1 MTAEM
6 VDALVATRPMKPHR
20 RHGVEQKYGPAIIA
34 NPWVIDDARQGSHRA
49 VTLLGLKLGTRNFD
63 PIRHD
68 PYHRFTNL
76 APATPLAARNRAR
89 LPATVQEHFAGGPRP
104 GEHDADTGERSRT
117 ATRHG
122 GDVNPAEVLT
132 TLQKA
137 DISFR
142 MMLQIRNKL
151 VQAYQEVNNIRI

>member
-1 MTAEM
+1 MTPI
-6 VDALVATRPMKPHR
+6 T
-20 RHGVEQKYGPAIIA
+20 
-34 NPWVIDDARQGSHRA
+34 
-49 VTLLGLKLGTRNFD
+49 GL
-63 PIRHD
+63 PIQ
-68 PYHRFTNL
+68 P
-76 APATPLAARNRAR
+76 PATPLVAPQPGAA
-89 LPATVQEHFAGGPRP
+89 AGGQFKNILLEAI
-104 GEHDADTGERSRT
+104 GQVNTMQTQANEAVQQLVT
-117 ATRHG
+117 G